1 MPTVEKLIEKI
12 TLANKAYR
20 DGSPIMSDQDF
31 DDLCESLKFLM
42 DDDDKYL
49 AFIDTL
55 HEVAGKV
62 KHPFIMGSLDKLKYD
77 EPKTVREFINTCCND
92 SLNVSAKVDGISC
105 RLHYKNGQL
114 VSATTRGDGEFG
126 VDLTDKI
133 DFVKFIPECIKND
146 KHSTSIDSLDI
157 RGELV
162 ILKKDFSEIE
172 ESFANP
178 RNAVAGI
185 VNRKDW
191 VKEDVSNVSFIAY
204 TVLGSE
210 FTKEEQFKLLEGWG
224 FKTAWNK
231 TFSKDYFSSKGL
243 DVVEELFKYASQSFE
258 YETDGLV
265 ICSGQ
270 YRNEEKYRPAA
281 QKAFKINQ
289 QIAET
294 RLIDISWEGP
304 SKDGFFCPVA
314 LISPVELGGATV
326 SRVTLHNL
334 DNIES
339 KHVMYGS
346 KVRIRRSGDVIPY
359 LEDVISNSDDCKDID
374 VIDECPS
381 CGSKLVRDG
390 VNMRCTNKN
399 CPDQVVHQIVNFIK
413 KLGVKSASNATL
425 KKMGLTSFS
434 KLVDFSPDKHYKSE
448 TKLYDE
454 LMTKMFTQSKEKLL
468 CAMNFVGISE
478 VLASKIVSFYGID
491 VVESKTFKDDV
502 KKGSLPAGVGDATM
516 DAFLDG
522 LDDALAIMHLIV
534 GDNRWHGDVAQKS
547 SNVAPVKGSI
557 CVTGSL
563 NFGSREKFLEFAR
576 EHGYEAKSGV
586 SKGLTYLVNNDVN
599 SSSSK
604 NKKAKALGIKI
615 VSEDE
620 FMKIVRSNELESDVF
635 EL

>member
-42 DDDDKYL
+42 DDDDKYS

-77 EPKTVREFINTCCND
+77 EPKTVREFISTCCSD

-133 DFVKFIPECIKND
+133 DFVKFIPERIKND
-146 KHSTSIDSLDI
+146 KHNTSIDSLDI

-210 FTKEEQFKLLEGWG
+210 FTKEEQFKLLEDWG

-270 YRNEEKYRPAA
+270 YRNEEKYRPTA

-304 SKDGFFCPVA
+304 SKDGVFVPVA

-334 DNIES
+334 DLVES
-339 KHVMYGS
+339 KGIMYGS
-346 KVRIRRSGDVIPY
+346 KIRIRRSGDVIPY
-359 LEDVISNSDDCKDID
+359 LEAVVENPAGCTPVEVVDT
-374 VIDECPS
+374 CPC

-390 VNMRCTNKN
+390 VNMRCMNKD
-399 CPDQVVHQIVNFIK
+399 CPDQVIHRIVGFFK
-413 KLGVKSASNATL
+413 KLGVKNASNATL
-425 KKMGLTSFS
+425 KKMGITSFDALLQF
-434 KLVDFSPDKHYKSE
+434 KPDGKHKSE

-454 LMTKMFTQSKEKLL
+454 LMVKMFTQPKEKLL
-468 CAMNFVGISE
+468 GAMNFVGLSE
-478 VLASKIVSFYGID
+478 VLIGKIVSQYGFSMI
-491 VVESKTFKDDV
+491 ESKTFRDVV
-502 KKGSLPAGVGDATM
+502 KKSTLPAGIGDATI

-522 LDDALAIMHLIV
+522 LDDALRTVHLIV
-534 GDNRWHGDVAQKS
+534 DDTRWHGDVSQSS

-576 EHGYEAKSGV
+576 EHGYESKSGV
-586 SKGLTYLVNNDVN
+586 SKGLSYLVNNDIN

-604 NKKAKALGIKI
+604 NKKAKELGIKI
-615 VSEDE
+615 ITEDE
-620 FMKIVRSNELESDVF
+620 FMKMVKDDELESDVF
-635 EL
+635 AL